1 MTAALADSPVITT
14 APAAAKPRSSD
25 LMHALAEIEAT
36 VPVGEWTV
44 AGNAI
49 WPLLRVRWFFA
60 EWARQ
65 YGGSGGA
72 ASGGGRMRALVRG
85 AAVAARARSSDVAA
99 NDDPKARRE
108 VVFLSD
114 GLSFARVGEHWVERF
129 CDPLIRA
136 AVRQG
141 ASSALWTP
149 QHLYRIPRATPSVF
163 VQPTID
169 RANIAGLVRSRF
181 GASVATRLPGRE
193 RATAML
199 RARGF
204 DDGALSLA
212 RIASDGCR
220 LRAVAAVFERRL
232 AAVQPRLAFVV
243 SYYSLEAMA
252 FVHACRRAGVAT
264 VDIQH
269 GVQGD
274 LHPAYAAWPRLPAG
288 CKHALVPDRF
298 WVWSD
303 WERGVVDAWAAG
315 SGHAAIVGGN
325 PWLDL
330 WRGDGDW
337 PGTRDALAAAA
348 HLRERASGRP
358 IVLVTLQFGLGN
370 DEQIEPLRRLIARAH
385 DRLAFWVRLH
395 PVMAARREEVRAALG
410 DVGAFEL
417 DAASDLPLHALLQA
431 CDVHVTHSS
440 STVIEAAQC
449 AVPSLITSAYGAELF
464 TPIVDAGAAVVE
476 IGDDDVIDA
485 ALERLLCRRAEAAA
499 PPSQTDAALAALLA
513 VASRDRHPKRAAR

>member
-1 MTAALADSPVITT
+1 LGRHRRRPRRRDLGRRSGALHPRQARARAAMTVAVVDAPMAAA

-25 LMHALAEIEAT
+25 LMHALAEIEAS
-36 VPVGEWTV
+36 VPVGDWTV
-44 AGNAI
+44 GGNAI
-49 WPLLRVRWFFA
+49 WPLLRIRWFFA

-72 ASGGGRMRALVRG
+72 ASGGRMRALARG
-85 AAVAARARSSDVAA
+85 AADAVRARSSDAAA
-99 NDDPKARRE
+99 NDDPKARRD

-114 GLSFARVGEHWVERF
+114 GLSFARVGERWVERF

-136 AVRQG
+136 ATRQG

-149 QHLYRIPRATPSVF
+149 QHVYRVPRATPSVF
-163 VQPTID
+163 VQPAID
-169 RANIAGLVRSRF
+169 RANLAGVVRSRF
-181 GASVATRLPGRE
+181 GAGVATRLPGRE

-220 LRAVAAVFERRL
+220 LRALAAVFERRL

-252 FVHACRRAGVAT
+252 FVHACRRAGVPT

-269 GVQGD
+269 GVQGEF
-274 LHPAYAAWPRLPAG
+274 HPAYAAWPRLPATG
-288 CKHALVPDRF
+288 KHALVPDRF

-315 SGHAAIVGGN
+315 SGHAAVVGGN

-330 WRGDGDW
+330 WRGDADW

-348 HLRERASGRP
+348 RLRERAAGRP
-358 IVLVTLQFGLGN
+358 VVLVTLQFGLGAG
-370 DEQIEPLRRLIARAH
+370 EQIEPLRRLIARTH
-385 DRLAFWVRLH
+385 D
-395 PVMAARREEVRAALG
+395 
-410 DVGAFEL
+410 
-417 DAASDLPLHALLQA
+417 
-431 CDVHVTHSS
+431 
-440 STVIEAAQC
+440 
-449 AVPSLITSAYGAELF
+449 
-464 TPIVDAGAAVVE
+464 
-476 IGDDDVIDA
+476 
-485 ALERLLCRRAEAAA
+485 
-499 PPSQTDAALAALLA
+499 
-513 VASRDRHPKRAAR
+513 